1 MTNHLAT
8 QPIPTNQEKLRFK
21 KITDLINAIFNNIPD
36 EIKEIYKITNKD
48 LPKDPI
54 EKIARQTQWTLDLI
68 EHIDYTLSDN
78 GFVTINIVFEN
89 EISGEK
95 AQFAFQI

>member
-1 MTNHLAT
+1 MTNQLAT
-8 QPIPTNQEKLRFK
+8 QSITTTQEKLRFK
-21 KITDLINAIFNNIPD
+21 KIADLISAVFNNIPD

-89 EISGEK
+89 AVSGEK
-95 AQFAFQI
+95 AQFSFQI